1 MASSVALVASLI
13 LSGVALYY
21 STQAKGAGSIVGK
34 LISLVFYALLAYY
47 MFSSNIIDGFS
58 LTLSLV
64 SFTAGLATTYFS
76 ELYSR
81 KGGYPT
87 YLPATIGLFAYSTSL
102 AYLAPNLIFLII
114 AWSIMEIV
122 GFILVRV
129 GEEHST
135 EGSLRATRGYIF
147 ASTSTFEL
155 TAFTLIVASLPVL
168 AISSTGILFQGF
180 THPNQVIVVDSPLLI
195 SILFAGFITKSAL
208 FPLHFWL
215 PGAHSAA
222 PSPASALLSGLTTPL
237 GFYGLY
243 RLSQVV
249 SFKGYD
255 TTISIALLAMG
266 FISILYAGL
275 QALSQRDGKMML
287 AYTTITTNG
296 FISTL
301 FSLYIINPGDVF
313 LKLLILLALVMQMSY
328 KTTLFCDIGVVELSY
343 GTRYVHGLRDLS
355 ERLRVSSVGALLS
368 SLTLLGVPG
377 TIGFLV
383 KLASIYYITSKL
395 LTAVDCTTALSL
407 ASVVAYIA
415 FSMLV
420 GLKYLAIYMPTI
432 KRSHDSVFEFKNPGT
447 SIQFPV
453 LLLGSLNILAPI
465 FVTLPQAGFDWVSI
479 LALTTLP
486 IPLLASLYFAL
497 HSRVVA
503 VGS

>member
-1 MASSVALVASLI
+1 MASTGTLVVGLIMSL
-13 LSGVALYY
+13 VTLYI
-21 STQAKGAGSIVGK
+21 STQAEGARSVEGK
-34 LISLVFYALLAYY
+34 LISLVFYAISAFY
-47 MFSSNIIDGFS
+47 MFSSNIVDGFS

-87 YLPATIGLFAYSTSL
+87 YLPAIIGLFAYSTSL
-102 AYLAPNLIFLII
+102 AYLAPNLVFLII

-135 EGSLRATRGYIF
+135 EGSLRAARGYIF

-168 AISSTGILFQGF
+168 AGSSTGILFQGF
-180 THPNQVIVVDSPLLI
+180 TNPNQVIVVDSPLLI
-195 SILFAGFITKSAL
+195 SILLAGFITKSAL

-249 SFKGYD
+249 SFKGYG
-255 TTISIALLAMG
+255 TAISIALLAMG
-266 FISILYAGL
+266 LISILYAGL
-275 QALSQRDGKMML
+275 QALGQRDGKMML

-301 FSLYIINPGDVF
+301 FSLYIINTGDAF
-313 LKLLILLALVMQMSY
+313 LKLLILLAIVMHMSY

-343 GTRYVHGLRDLS
+343 GTRYVHGLRNLS
-355 ERLRVSSVGALLS
+355 GRLKVSSVGALLS

-383 KLASIYYITSKL
+383 KLASIYYITSTM
-395 LTAVDCTTALSL
+395 LTGVDYTIAASL
-407 ASVVAYIA
+407 ASTVAYIA

-432 KRSHDSVFEFKNPGT
+432 KRSHSSFLEFKNPGT

-486 IPLLASLYFAL
+486 IPLLASLYL
-497 HSRVVA
+497 VLQSQVVA
-503 VGS
+503 YGR

>member
-1 MASSVALVASLI
+1 MASTGTLVVGLIMSL
-13 LSGVALYY
+13 VTLYI
-21 STQAKGAGSIVGK
+21 STQAEGARNILGK
-34 LISLVFYALLAYY
+34 LISLVFYAISAFY
-47 MFSSNIIDGFS
+47 MFSSNILDDYS

-64 SFTAGLATTYFS
+64 SFTAGVVTTYFS

-81 KGGYPT
+81 KGGYPS
-87 YLPATIGLFAYSTSL
+87 YLPAIIGLFAYSTSL
-102 AYLAPNLIFLII
+102 AYLAPNLVFLII

-135 EGSLRATRGYIF
+135 EGSLRAARGYIF

-168 AISSTGILFQGF
+168 AGSSTGILFQGF
-180 THPNQVIVVDSPLLI
+180 TNPNQVIVVDSPLLI
-195 SILFAGFITKSAL
+195 SILLAGFITKSAL

-249 SFKGYD
+249 SFKRYE
-255 TTISIALLAMG
+255 TAISVALLAMG
-266 FISILYAGL
+266 LISILYAGL

-287 AYTTITTNG
+287 AYTTIMTNG

-301 FSLYIINPGDVF
+301 FSLYIINPGDAF
-313 LKLLILLALVMQMSY
+313 LKLLILLAIVMQMSY

-343 GTRYVHGLRDLS
+343 GTRYVHGLRNLS
-355 ERLRVSSVGALLS
+355 ERLKVSSVGALLS

-395 LTAVDCTTALSL
+395 LTAVDFTTAVCL
-407 ASVVAYIA
+407 ASAVAYIA

-432 KRSHDSVFEFKNPGT
+432 KRSHASFLEFKSPGT